1 MGFSLG
7 YPERNLHTPYCPV
20 WPVQLYSALEHYLKM
35 ARFGG
40 KCYWTKNVIDTK
52 FYWTQNFF
60 EQKMF
65 LNKNVFEQKIFLNR
79 KSFWTKMFLNRKFYW
94 HKMFWTQ
101 NVFEHK
107 MFLNRKFFW
116 TENVFE
122 QKCFWTQNVIEHKMF
137 LNRKFFWTE
146 NFIDTK
152 CFWTQNFFEQKCF
165 WTQNVIG
172 HKMCVLIFSVIFV
185 WNCTHS
191 TNNRARYNR
200 NVFWPFKWNAVILVR
215 LQWVL
220 NFLGRFYKNP
230 SSIESYQNPSSG
242 GPVAPGG
249 RTDRRTDMTKLTV
262 ALRNFANASKNAKI
276 SDGTNVDN
284 ISSMAA
290 QSRPLLLPTISV
302 KLNRTNRMTRRSRT
316 PLAARFSFARTGTNS
331 FGPPQLK
338 CDFCCPD
345 CI

>member
-1 MGFSLG
+1 
-7 YPERNLHTPYCPV
+7 
-20 WPVQLYSALEHYLKM
+20 
-35 ARFGG
+35 
-40 KCYWTKNVIDTK
+40 
-52 FYWTQNFF
+52 
-60 EQKMF
+60 MF
-65 LNKNVFEQKIFLNR
+65 LNKNVFE
-79 KSFWTKMFLNRKFYW
+79 
-94 HKMFWTQ
+94 HKMLLNTKCYWTQ

-107 MFLNRKFFW
+107 IFLNRKFYW
-116 TENVFE
+116 
-122 QKCFWTQNVIEHKMF
+122 QKMFWTQNV
-137 LNRKFFWTE
+137 
-146 NFIDTK
+146 IDTK
-152 CFWTQNFFEQKCF
+152 CFWTKMFLNTKCY
-165 WTQNVIG
+165 WTQNVIE

-242 GPVAPGG
+242 GPVAPGD

-284 ISSMAA
+284 ISYMAA

-345 CI
+345 CL